1 LTALETSDCHVD
13 LSDIRNKMKAA
24 RKILPPSEGGEENEE
39 ILITA
44 KS

>member
-1 LTALETSDCHVD
+1 
-13 LSDIRNKMKAA
+13 MKAA
-24 RKILPPSEGGEENEE
+24 RRNLPPSEGGEENEE